1 MELLLQVAFLVLV
14 AAILLALYRI
24 ENFVRLILFKL
35 AQAEAIP
42 AAQQRGARRRL
53 AY

>member
-1 MELLLQVAFLVLV
+1 MELLLQIALLVLV
-14 AAILLALYRI
+14 AACLLALLRI

-35 AQAEAIP
+35 ARAEATP
-42 AAQQRGARRRL
+42 AVQQRGARRRL